1 MNWSGY
7 HEGSATFM
15 SLTEAMRH
23 KSRITFS
30 GDFFMTIAR
39 TASTSPFAIFRNRNF
54 SLLWTGQ
61 LVETV
66 GNALTSIAASIYIYR
81 QTGSALS
88 VGLMLMATA
97 APSLLVGLFAGVFV
111 DRYDRK
117 KIMIGADV
125 LRAILVALI
134 PVLVPLNVIWLYVI
148 VMLISAIAQ
157 FFDPAHESVLPE
169 VASDEELAAA
179 NSLIAISSFGS
190 TAVGFAAAGLIASA
204 ANINWAFYVNAL
216 TYFFSAVCI
225 FLIRIKPIQAEEGTS
240 VSLVTQ
246 NLRAGVRQL
255 FSTPILRSLFSVQVV
270 VLISFGLSNTLL
282 LPFAITALNASEFE
296 YGLQEGLTSIGFVV
310 GSLLMAKAFDRLQ
323 AGAWLAISFLGMG
336 LVGVIYAGLES
347 IPLAIAL
354 ITFSGFFNAP
364 SSIGRRVIVQR
375 NTPPEMRG
383 RVSSAFFVARDVL
396 FLIGM
401 GAAGL
406 ADFMDVR
413 LLYLISALMLMA
425 AGMVLLFLP
434 ELGQSRAQ
442 WKRTMDLLRGV
453 EAAPRLGA
461 GRPATMFEV
470 ERFIS
475 HLPQLKEMSPK
486 ERAQLASDTL
496 VAEAPGGKVVTY
508 RGEASDA
515 AYFIL
520 KGSVAAG
527 YTKGDEYIILNYLHP
542 GEFFGEVAALT
553 GMARTANIITEED
566 SELLILPSKVM
577 KGLAKK
583 YPSLNVMLHTLI
595 GERLSQTEL
604 PRGTGFDQQLLREL
618 RTNQPDMEKEPATT

>member
-1 MNWSGY
+1 
-7 HEGSATFM
+7 
-15 SLTEAMRH
+15 
-23 KSRITFS
+23 
-30 GDFFMTIAR
+30 MTNST
-39 TASTSPFAIFRNRNF
+39 TASVSPFAVFKNRNF

-61 LVETV
+61 LVETI
-66 GNALTSIAASIYIYR
+66 GNSLTSLAASIYVYR
-81 QTGSALS
+81 LTGSALS

-111 DRYDRK
+111 DRYDRRM
-117 KIMIGADV
+117 IMITADI
-125 LRAILVALI
+125 LRGLLVALI
-134 PVLVPLNVIWLYVI
+134 PFLVSINVIWLYVI
-148 VMLISAIAQ
+148 VMLISAIGQ

-204 ANINWAFYVNAL
+204 ASIDWAFYTNAITFL
-216 TYFFSAVCI
+216 FSAICVY
-225 FLIRIKPIQAEEGTS
+225 LIRIKPIQAEEDTS
-240 VSLVTQ
+240 VAVVVR
-246 NLRAGVRQL
+246 NLRAGMRQL
-255 FSTPILRSLFSVQVV
+255 FSTPVLRSLFSVQVV

-282 LPFAITALNASEFE
+282 LPFALTALKATEFE

-310 GSLLMAKAFDRLQ
+310 ASLLMAKVFDRLQ

-336 LVGVIYAGLES
+336 LINVIYSFLDS
-347 IPLAIAL
+347 VPLAIAL

-396 FLIGM
+396 FLVGM

-406 ADFMDVR
+406 ADYMDVR
-413 LLYLISALMLMA
+413 LLYLISSLMLVA
-425 AGMVLLFLP
+425 AGIALLFLP

-442 WKRTMDLLRGV
+442 WKRTLNLLRGV
-453 EAAPRLGA
+453 EAAPRLGV
-461 GRPATMFEV
+461 GRPATMVEI

-475 HLPQLKEMSPK
+475 HLPQVLGMNPK

-496 VAEAPGGKVVTY
+496 VADAAPGTLVTY
-508 RGEASDA
+508 RGEVSDA

-520 KGSVAAG
+520 KGSVGAG
-527 YTKGDEYIILNYLHP
+527 YVQDGEYVILRYLHA
-542 GEFFGEVAALT
+542 GDFFGEVAALT
-553 GMARTANIITEED
+553 GMQRTANVITEEA
-566 SELLILPSKVM
+566 SQFLIIPSKVM
-577 KGLAKK
+577 KRLTQK
-583 YPSLNVMLHTLI
+583 YAALNVMLHTTI
-595 GERLSQTEL
+595 GERLSLTEL
-604 PRGTGFDQQLLREL
+604 PRGTGFDQQLLRDL
-618 RTNQPDMEKEPATT
+618 RTSQPDIESTST

>member
-1 MNWSGY
+1 
-7 HEGSATFM
+7 
-15 SLTEAMRH
+15 
-23 KSRITFS
+23 
-30 GDFFMTIAR
+30 MTTAR
-39 TASTSPFAIFRNRNF
+39 TASASPFAIFRNRNF

-61 LVETV
+61 LVETI
-66 GNALTSIAASIYIYR
+66 GNALTSIAASIYVYR
-81 QTGSALS
+81 QTSSALS

-117 KIMIGADV
+117 RIMILADV
-125 LRAILVALI
+125 LRAILIALVPI
-134 PVLVPLNVIWLYVI
+134 LVPLNVIWLYVI
-148 VMLISAIAQ
+148 VMLVSAIAQ

-204 ANINWAFYVNAL
+204 ANLDWAFYFNAV
-216 TYFFSAVCI
+216 TYLFSAVCV
-225 FLIRIKPIQAEEGTS
+225 FLIRIKPIQAEEETS
-240 VSLVTQ
+240 AAAVIE
-246 NLRAGVRQL
+246 NLRAGIRQL
-255 FSTPILRSLFSVQVV
+255 LSTPVLRSLFSVQVI

-282 LPFAITALNASEFE
+282 LPFALTALGATEFE

-310 GSLLMAKAFDRLQ
+310 GSLFMAKVFDRLQ

-336 LVGVIYAGLES
+336 LIGVVYSFLDS
-347 IPLAIAL
+347 VPLAITL
-354 ITFSGFFNAP
+354 ITFSGLFNAP
-364 SSIGRRVIVQR
+364 CAIARRVIVQR
-375 NTPPEMRG
+375 HTPAEMRG

-406 ADFMDVR
+406 ADYMDVR
-413 LLYLISALMLMA
+413 LLYLISALMLIL
-425 AGMVLLFLP
+425 AGTALLFLP

-442 WKRTMDLLRGV
+442 WKRTVDLLRGI
-453 EAAPRLGA
+453 EAAPRLGM
-461 GRPATMFEV
+461 GRPATLSEV
-470 ERFIS
+470 DRFID
-475 HLPQLKEMSPK
+475 HLPELKGMSPK

-496 VAEAPGGKVVTY
+496 VVEAPAGRVVTY
-508 RGEASDA
+508 RGETSDT

-520 KGSVAAG
+520 KGTVGAG
-527 YTKGDEYIILNYLHP
+527 FMRGEEYVLLRYMRE

-553 GMARTANIITEED
+553 GMTRTANIITEES
-566 SELLILPSKVM
+566 SEFLILPSRVM
-577 KGLAKK
+577 RSLAKK
-583 YPSLNVMLHTLI
+583 YPDLNVILHTLI
-595 GERLSQTEL
+595 GERLSLTEL

-618 RTNQPDMEKEPATT
+618 RMSQPDMETEPAGA

>member
-1 MNWSGY
+1 MTQST
-7 HEGSATFM
+7 SA
-15 SLTEAMRH
+15 SP
-23 KSRITFS
+23 
-30 GDFFMTIAR
+30 
-39 TASTSPFAIFRNRNF
+39 SPFAVFKNRNF

-61 LVETV
+61 LVETI
-66 GNALTSIAASIYIYR
+66 GNSLTSLAASIYIYR
-81 QTGSALS
+81 LTGSALS

-111 DRYDRK
+111 DRYDRR
-117 KIMIGADV
+117 KIMITADI
-125 LRAILVALI
+125 LRGVLVALI
-134 PVLVPLNVIWLYVI
+134 PFLVSINVLWLYVI
-148 VMLISAIAQ
+148 VMLISAIGQ

-204 ANINWAFYVNAL
+204 ASIDWAFYTNAI
-216 TYFFSAVCI
+216 TFFFSAICV
-225 FLIRIKPIQAEEGTS
+225 FLIRIKPIQAEEDTS
-240 VSLVTQ
+240 VAVVIR
-246 NLRAGVRQL
+246 NLRAGVHQL
-255 FSTPILRSLFSVQVV
+255 FTTPVLRSLFSVQVV

-282 LPFAITALNASEFE
+282 LPFALTALNATEFE

-310 GSLLMAKAFDRLQ
+310 ASLLMAKAFDRLQ

-336 LVGVIYAGLES
+336 LIGVIYSFLDS
-347 IPLAIAL
+347 VPLAIAL

-406 ADFMDVR
+406 ADYVDVR
-413 LLYLISALMLMA
+413 LLYLISALMLVA
-425 AGMVLLFLP
+425 AGLVILFLP

-442 WKRTMDLLRGV
+442 WKRTLDLLRGV

-461 GRPATMFEV
+461 GRPATIVEV

-475 HLPQLKEMSPK
+475 RMPELAGMSPK

-496 VAEAPGGKVVTY
+496 VAEAPGGKIVVY
-508 RGEASDA
+508 RGETSDA

-520 KGSVAAG
+520 KGSVG
-527 YTKGDEYIILNYLHP
+527 VGFIKDGEYVILNYLRE
-542 GEFFGEVAALT
+542 GDFFGEVAALT
-553 GMARTANIITEED
+553 GSQRTANIITEDEC
-566 SELLILPSKVM
+566 EFLIIPSKVM
-577 KGLAKK
+577 RRLADNFAGLREMF
-583 YPSLNVMLHTLI
+583 YTTIS
-595 GERLSQTEL
+595 ERLSVTEL
-604 PRGTGFDQQLLREL
+604 PFGAGLDQQLLRDL
-618 RTNQPDMEKEPATT
+618 RTSKPDMTEEPVSA

>member
-1 MNWSGY
+1 MTTARPA
-7 HEGSATFM
+7 SA
-15 SLTEAMRH
+15 
-23 KSRITFS
+23 
-30 GDFFMTIAR
+30 
-39 TASTSPFAIFRNRNF
+39 SPFAIFRNRNF

-61 LVETV
+61 LVSTI
-66 GNALTSIAASIYIYR
+66 GSALTSLAASIYIYR
-81 QTGSALS
+81 LTGSALS

-117 KIMIGADV
+117 KIMISADI
-125 LRAILVALI
+125 LRAVLILLI
-134 PVLVPLNVIWLYVI
+134 PALVPLNVIWLYVI
-148 VMLISAIAQ
+148 VMLTSAIGQ
-157 FFDPAHESVLPE
+157 FFDPAHESILPE

-179 NSLIAISSFGS
+179 NSLIAISQFGS

-204 ANINWAFYVNAL
+204 ASINWAFYADAITFVISAL
-216 TYFFSAVCI
+216 CVS
-225 FLIRIKPIQAEEGTS
+225 LIRIKPIQAEEDTS
-240 VSLVTQ
+240 LAVVVK

-255 FSTPILRSLFSVQVV
+255 FSTPVLRSLFSVQVI

-282 LPFAITALNASEFE
+282 LPFALKALNATEFE

-310 GSLLMAKAFDRLQ
+310 GSLLMAKLFDRLQ

-336 LVGVIYAGLES
+336 LIGIVYSSLQSV
-347 IPLAIAL
+347 PLAIAL
-354 ITFSGFFNAP
+354 ITFSGLFNAP
-364 SSIGRRVIVQR
+364 SSIARRVIVQR
-375 NTPPEMRG
+375 NAPPEMRG

-406 ADFMDVR
+406 ADYMDVR
-413 LLYLISALMLMA
+413 LLYLIGALMLVA
-425 AGMVLLFLP
+425 AGTALLFLP

-442 WKRTMDLLRGV
+442 WKRTVDLLRGV

-475 HLPQLKEMSPK
+475 HLPQLRGMSSK
-486 ERAQLASDTL
+486 ERAQLDSDSL
-496 VAEAPGGKVVTY
+496 VAEAPGGKIVTY
-508 RGEASDA
+508 RGETSDA

-520 KGSVAAG
+520 KGSVGVG
-527 YTKGDEYIILNYLHP
+527 YIKDDDYIILSYLQE

-553 GMARTANIITEED
+553 GITRTANIITEED
-566 SELLILPSKVM
+566 SEFLILPSRVM
-577 KGLAKK
+577 RRLAKN
-583 YPSLNVMLHTLI
+583 YPGLNAMLHTLI
-595 GERLSQTEL
+595 GERLSLTEL
-604 PRGTGFDQQLLREL
+604 PRGTGFDQQLLRGL
-618 RTNQPDMEKEPATT
+618 RTSQPDLKTEPTGA